1 MSEPT
6 EPELSLRMVE
16 SFRKHV
22 RQLLLDGKR
31 SQHEDFQ
38 LLFRIFGKDKVV
50 EIAKEELAR
59 MKDANST

>member
-1 MSEPT
+1 MEIDPT
-6 EPELSLRMVE
+6 SAELTLRMVE
-16 SFRKHV
+16 SFRRHV
-22 RQLLLDGKR
+22 RQLLLDGRR

-59 MKDANST
+59 IKDAE

>member
-1 MSEPT
+1 MN
-6 EPELSLRMVE
+6 PEEIVKEGLRVVE
-16 SFRKHV
+16 SFRNHV

-38 LLFRIFGKDKVV
+38 LLFRIFGKEKVV

-59 MKDANST
+59 MNKNG

>member
-1 MSEPT
+1 MSEGL
-6 EPELSLRMVE
+6 EVVE

-59 MKDANST
+59 MNASGT